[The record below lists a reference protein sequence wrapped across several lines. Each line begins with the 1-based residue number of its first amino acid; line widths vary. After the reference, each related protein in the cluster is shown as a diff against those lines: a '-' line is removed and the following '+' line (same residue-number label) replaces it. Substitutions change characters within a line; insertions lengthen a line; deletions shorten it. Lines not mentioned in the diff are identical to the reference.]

1 MQPICTH
8 KISIQ
13 SSKPSHAYPIIRL
26 PRQFR
31 ELAGTSAEIYQT
43 SYKDGIAFLVKVVD
57 RSQKKL
63 NKVSNSKTSPSH
75 GGGRVFESPS
85 AEASLMARVVLSTF
99 HYSRNPALILKPEI
113 SDRQRAFELL
123 LVRTIL
129 LLIDAIPYVI
139 LYLLGQY
146 LSGLQTRS
154 SVSVIASHTQS

>member
-1 MQPICTH
+1 M
-8 KISIQ
+8 
-13 SSKPSHAYPIIRL
+13 
-26 PRQFR
+26 
-31 ELAGTSAEIYQT
+31 
-43 SYKDGIAFLVKVVD
+43 
-57 RSQKKL
+57 
-63 NKVSNSKTSPSH
+63 TSPLH